1 MWRDRKN
8 DTQFYRM
15 PVMFSRA
22 RGSGRRIVLL
32 AAAWLGCVVLQP
44 AAQTPASF
52 AGRIAALSEPGGYF
66 DTDNLVSNEASY
78 VRVVPELVQRKVRGG
93 AYIGVGPDQNFTY
106 IAATRPSI
114 AFILDIRRD
123 NMLLHL
129 LFKALFASA
138 DTRVH
143 YLSLLCGRSAP
154 GTSVDWRKASIGQ
167 IVTHID
173 DARASEADIANARAT
188 VNAAIART
196 GVPLSAEDLRTID
209 RFHRRFIDAGLNLR
223 FQSTGRPPRSYY
235 PTYREL
241 VTAREPSGTGSF
253 LATEESFQFLKGL
266 HQQDLIVPVI
276 GDVSGPKAVAA
287 IGALLAERGERLSAF
302 YVSNVEFYLFGDGRF
317 TRYLE
322 NLGRIPHAPNAV
334 LIRSAFG
341 PYASGAGADYSSSH
355 IQTLDELLQRA
366 RKGQIVHYSDLLR

>member
-1 MWRDRKN
+1 
-8 DTQFYRM
+8 M
-15 PVMFSRA
+15 PLMFRCARA
-22 RGSGRRIVLL
+22 RHRLVFL
-32 AAAWLGCVVLQP
+32 AAAWLGCLLLRP
-44 AAQTPASF
+44 SAQTPARF
-52 AGRIAALSEPGGYF
+52 ADRIAALSEPGGYF
-66 DTDNLVSNEASY
+66 DTDNLISNEAAY

-138 DTRVH
+138 ATRVD
-143 YLSLLCGRSAP
+143 YLSLLSGRAP
-154 GTSVDWRKASIGQ
+154 PENGVEWTKAPVEQ
-167 IVTHID
+167 IVKHVEG
-173 DARASEADIANARAT
+173 ARASEADLASARAT
-188 VNAAIART
+188 VTAAIARN

-241 VTAREPSGTGSF
+241 LTARDPSGAGSF

-266 HQQDLIVPVI
+266 HKQDLIVPVV
-276 GDVSGPKAVAA
+276 GDVSGPKAVGA

-317 TRYLE
+317 PRYLD
-322 NLGRIPHAPNAV
+322 NLGRLPRAANAV

-341 PYASGAGADYSSSH
+341 PYAAASGSDYSSSH
-355 IQTLDELLQRA
+355 VQSLDELLQRA
-366 RKGQIVHYSDLLR
+366 KKGQIARYTDLLR

>member
-1 MWRDRKN
+1 MRL
-8 DTQFYRM
+8 
-15 PVMFSRA
+15 MFGDARA
-22 RGSGRRIVLL
+22 GHRLVFL
-32 AAAWLGCVVLQP
+32 AAAWLGCLALPP
-44 AAQTPASF
+44 AAQTPARF
-52 AGRIAALSEPGGYF
+52 ADRIAALSEPGGYF
-66 DTDNLVSNEASY
+66 DTDNLISNEASY
-78 VRVVPELVQRKVRGG
+78 VRVLPELAQRKVRGG
-93 AYIGVGPDQNFTY
+93 AYIGVGPDQNYTY
-106 IAATRPSI
+106 IVAIRPSI

-138 DTRVH
+138 GTRVQ
-143 YLSLLCGRSAP
+143 YLSLLCGRAAP
-154 GTSVDWRKASIGQ
+154 ANGADWTNAPVEQ
-167 IVTHID
+167 IVKHVEG
-173 DARASEADIANARAT
+173 ARASEADITNARAA

-196 GVPLSAEDLRTID
+196 GVTLSAEDLRTID
-209 RFHRRFIDAGLNLR
+209 RFHRRFIDAGVNLR

-241 VTAREPSGTGSF
+241 LTARDASGGGSF
-253 LATEESFQFLKGL
+253 LATEASFQFLKGL
-266 HQQDLIVPVI
+266 HKEDLIVPVV

-317 TRYLE
+317 SRYLE

-341 PYASGAGADYSSSH
+341 PYASGTGADYSSSH
-355 IQTLDELLQRA
+355 VQGIAELLQRA
-366 RKGQIVHYSDLLR
+366 KKGQIERYTDLLR

>member
-1 MWRDRKN
+1 MLMRGGASDR
-8 DTQFYRM
+8 TVFA
-15 PVMFSRA
+15 RA
-22 RGSGRRIVLL
+22 AVTAGLGSAILL
-32 AAAWLGCVVLQP
+32 S
-44 AAQTPASF
+44 AAQAPARF
-52 AGRIAALSEPGGYF
+52 ADRIAALSEPGGYF

-78 VRVVPELVQRKVRGG
+78 VRVLPDLALRKVRGG
-93 AYIGVGPDQNFTY
+93 AYIGVGPDQNYTY
-106 IAATRPSI
+106 IGAIRPSI

-129 LFKALFASA
+129 LFKAVFASA
-138 DTRVH
+138 DTRVG
-143 YLSLLCGRSAP
+143 YLSLLCGRPAP
-154 GTSVDWRKASIGQ
+154 TGGADWKKASVEQ
-167 IVTHID
+167 IVAHVDGARTSERD
-173 DARASEADIANARAT
+173 MAKARAL

-196 GVPLSAEDLRTID
+196 GVPLSAEDHRTID
-209 RFHRRFIDAGLNLR
+209 RFHRRFIDAGLSLR

-241 VTAREPSGTGSF
+241 LLARDSSGAGSF
-253 LATEESFQFLKGL
+253 LVTEDTFQFLKGL
-266 HQQDLIVPVI
+266 HGKDLIVPVI

-322 NLGRIPHAPNAV
+322 NLGRIPHAANAV

-341 PYASGAGADYSSSH
+341 PYASGAAAEYSSSH
-355 IQTLDELLQRA
+355 VQAVDEQLQRA
-366 RKGQIVHYSDLLR
+366 RKGEIVRYTDLLR